1 MIRINLLPHRERKR
15 EALRRQIAIL
25 AGMTSALGLVIIFA
39 VHVAID
45 SRINYQKDR
54 NNYLKQQ
61 ITVLDHQIEDIRK
74 LKEQTRALLAR
85 KQVVEKLQDNRS
97 EAVHLLDQLA
107 RRVPEG
113 IYLKSLREE
122 SQKKL
127 TRIYLTGYALSN
139 ARVSTLMRALDDS
152 QWMTSPS
159 LVEIHSV
166 TVNNQRLSE
175 FSLIL
180 TLVHKPD
187 SGSAAGA
194 TGAANTPK
202 N

>member
-25 AGMTSALGLVIIFA
+25 AGMTAGLGLVIIFA
-39 VHVAID
+39 VHVAIN
-45 SRINYQKDR
+45 SRIDYQNER

-61 ITVLDHQIEDIRK
+61 IAILDHQIEDIRK

-85 KQVVEKLQDNRS
+85 KQVVEKLQDNRA
-97 EAVHLLDQLA
+97 EAVHLMDQLA
-107 RRVPEG
+107 KRVPEG
-113 IYLKSLREE
+113 IYLRSLQEE
-122 SQKKL
+122 SQGKITK
-127 TRIYLTGYALSN
+127 IHLTGYAQSN
-139 ARVSTLMRALDDS
+139 ARVSTLMRSLDDS
-152 QWMTSPS
+152 QWMASPS

-175 FSLIL
+175 FSLFLNL
-180 TLVHKPD
+180 THK
-187 SGSAAGA
+187 AGA
-194 TGAANTPK
+194 AANAPK